1 MTVSITNKK
10 NQRYSRMR
18 EYLFIF
24 DDSESMTQGI
34 LFLYRLKLNFKSML
48 YKTEHDYR
56 LIISASS
63 FKPCL
68 LTLCEF
74 CKRRG
79 TPIETEITKE
89 YGKVLIEK
97 NAIKTFCKC
106 FFKAT

>member
-1 MTVSITNKK
+1 
-10 NQRYSRMR
+10 MR

-24 DDSESMTQGI
+24 DDCENMTQGI
-34 LFLYRLKLNFKSML
+34 LFLYRLKNNFKSAL
-48 YKTEHDYR
+48 YKTERDYR
-56 LIISASS
+56 LIVSTYS

-68 LTLCEF
+68 ITLCEF

-97 NAIKTFCKC
+97 NAIKTYGKY
-106 FFKAT
+106 FFKET

>member
-10 NQRYSRMR
+10 NKRYKLMR

-24 DDSESMTQGI
+24 DNSESMTQGI
-34 LFLYRLKLNFKSML
+34 LYLYRLKINLKSVL
-48 YKTEHDYR
+48 YKTEQDYR

-63 FKPCL
+63 FKPYL
-68 LTLCEF
+68 ITLCEF

-97 NAIKTFCKC
+97 NAIKTYGKC